1 MKWQDLF
8 LIIIK
13 ANIKESK
20 KLFDESKREYEL
32 ADQKAKAQEEA
43 LRQVNQKL
51 ADKAMEVLC
60 NLLLFCNWD
69 DNNNDVVVFH
79 VWDDAKFL

>member
-1 MKWQDLF
+1 MKWQGLF

-32 ADQKAKAQEEA
+32 ADQKAKAQEAA

-51 ADKAMEVLC
+51 ADKAMEVYI
-60 NLLLFCNWD
+60 
-69 DNNNDVVVFH
+69 V
-79 VWDDAKFL
+79 